1 MERIFGLLRSG
12 YRSLAL
18 AGVIALGLAG
28 ASIPD
33 ARAAD
38 GRFYVG
44 LNVPIMFIDDTESTT
59 TGAQA
64 LNIRAPDERQRYKAK
79 STAEYDTGF
88 KIAGT
93 AGYEFDGGLRV
104 EGELFFARAG
114 VDKVTYSG
122 VPMVGKV
129 DVPISG
135 TADQLGGFAN
145 VWYDIGTGSNWIPFI
160 GGGIGFVRVDQ
171 GDLDYNSNTLF
182 RTIVA
187 ARAGQLFAQN
197 LPPVPEISTT
207 DTVFAYHL
215 SAGVG
220 YRLTHNVIL
229 QAGYRFQSASD
240 LEFEA
245 KNDTGTIDVNS
256 GLRAH
261 FLEVGIRYRF

>member
-1 MERIFGLLRSG
+1 MERSFGLIRSG
-12 YRSLAL
+12 YRSFAL

-44 LNVPIMFIDDTESTT
+44 LNVPVMFIDDTESTT

-64 LNIRAPDERQRYKAK
+64 ADPRAPEMRQSYKAK
-79 STAEYDTGF
+79 STSEYDTGF

-93 AGYEFDGGLRV
+93 VGYEFDGGFRV
-104 EGELFFARAG
+104 EGELFFARAE
-114 VDKVTYSG
+114 VVKVTYSG
-122 VPMVGKV
+122 VPVVGKV

-145 VWYDIGTGSNWIPFI
+145 VWYDISTGMDWIPFI
-160 GGGIGFVRVDQ
+160 GGGIGFGRVDQ

-182 RTIVA
+182 RTI
-187 ARAGQLFAQN
+187 AGAN
-197 LPPVPEISTT
+197 GHPAPETLPPVPEISTT

-220 YRLTHNVIL
+220 YRLTDNVIL
-229 QAGYRFQSASD
+229 QAGYRFQSAND
-240 LEFEA
+240 LEFAA
-245 KNDTGTIDVNS
+245 KNLYGTADVKS